1 MEDFIGWLENTQV
14 SSDIQNIT
22 WIIPTVQSIH
32 IFAVCVVVSSV
43 MLLNL
48 RMAGIIGGGETV
60 GAFTRRYLPWVWIAL
75 AVLLTT
81 GSILIVGEPRR
92 DLFNPTFWT
101 KMSLLVGAVAI
112 TFIVERAIT
121 KNEHYWDKRQFLAR
135 ALATIAMIF
144 WICIVLCGRWIAY
157 TY

>member
-1 MEDFIGWLENTQV
+1 MEDFISWLENTRV

-22 WIIPTVQSIH
+22 WIIPTVQCIH
-32 IFAVCVVVSSV
+32 IFSVCVVVSSV

-48 RMAGIIGGGETV
+48 RVAGIIGGGETV

-92 DLFNPTFWT
+92 DLLNTTFWT

-112 TFIVERAIT
+112 TVIVERAVI
-121 KNEHYWDKRQFLAR
+121 KNEHYW
-135 ALATIAMIF
+135 
-144 WICIVLCGRWIAY
+144 
-157 TY
+157 